1 MFVVPEQCERGE
13 TSSFRPPPSLELL
26 PCVQHHRGDFPYPH
40 IPNLCC
46 LRAVA
51 RDDISTV
58 SRAGRSHPHER
69 CVLKRVCVNSLSVQY
84 GQLYSLE
91 CKGPRSEKE
100 NRRPLTS
107 PLTWLGSTFAR
118 SSCSDPPEKQP
129 LEGSRDSPVPLSPS
143 AAGPVTH
150 LCAASC
156 YPGHG
161 THLRLHEERCETAS

>member
-1 MFVVPEQCERGE
+1 MR
-13 TSSFRPPPSLELL
+13 SAPSGGLSL
-26 PCVQHHRGDFPYPH
+26 
-40 IPNLCC
+40 
-46 LRAVA
+46 
-51 RDDISTV
+51 S
-58 SRAGRSHPHER
+58 SHPQPVLSSRGGQGWHQHRLQGRQVSSSRKMCAET
-69 CVLKRVCVNSLSVQY
+69 CVYVCVNSLSVQY

-143 AAGPVTH
+143 AAGSVTH